1 VIAVGPVKRNARRP
15 YHQAAYKRKLSA
27 FDSVKRSAIP
37 VPLLDRVAKRT
48 FDIILAAIA
57 LVVLSPLLLLIS
69 IAIGLGARGSIFCR
83 QTCYTYDGEPIE
95 VLKFRSTA
103 PTENGDETDP
113 TTNAGVTPVSRVLRR
128 TGIDELPLLVA
139 VLRGEMSIIGPC
151 LYPIA
156 PSQVL
161 GENATILAKHNIKP
175 GIIGWAQV
183 NGYSAEDEAVKP
195 LLQCLKHDLYYLN
208 NWSISLEMK
217 IAMLMLTSKQLYRPE
232 D

>member
-1 VIAVGPVKRNARRP
+1 
-15 YHQAAYKRKLSA
+15 LSA
-27 FDSVKRSAIP
+27 CDSVKRSAIP
-37 VPLLDRVAKRT
+37 LPLLDRVAKRT

-57 LVVLSPLLLLIS
+57 LVVLSPLLLLFS
-69 IAIGLGARGSIFCR
+69 IAIKLGSRESIFCR
-83 QTCYTYDGEPIE
+83 RTYYTYDGKPIH
-95 VLKFRSTA
+95 VHKFRSTVSTQ
-103 PTENGDETDP
+103 PCDK
-113 TTNAGVTPVSRVLRR
+113 AGPARKDRVTGIGGVLRR
-128 TGIDELPLLVA
+128 IGLDELPLLIN

-195 LLQCLKHDLYYLN
+195 LLQCLRHDLYYLN